1 MKIKHLSINKL
12 TRLHNRKPRVLL
24 PHRSATRLRVRYTKK
39 DKADLMT
46 EALFYSVTD
55 TLAEME
61 AETPGDTV
69 ADLKVKAPLSALGDK
84 GGD

>member
-1 MKIKHLSINKL
+1 
-12 TRLHNRKPRVLL
+12 
-24 PHRSATRLRVRYTKK
+24 
-39 DKADLMT
+39 MT

-61 AETPGDTV
+61 AETPGDTL

-84 GGD
+84 GGDRDTRGHTAKSRGNSRYSG